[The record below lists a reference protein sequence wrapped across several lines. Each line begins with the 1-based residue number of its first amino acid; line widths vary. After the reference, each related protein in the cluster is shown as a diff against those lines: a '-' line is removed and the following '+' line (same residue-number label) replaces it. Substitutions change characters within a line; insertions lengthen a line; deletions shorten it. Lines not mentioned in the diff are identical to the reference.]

1 MRGVDEAT
9 QSDTTTAAHRSL
21 LSTLRREGPLTL
33 TAITSRV
40 GLSRSAVMY
49 HLQVLSRSGLVERR
63 SVRHGVG
70 RPHDLYD
77 VTPRA
82 QSMPPTDYRGLA
94 QSLLEAAREIGGR
107 GLVARIFEE
116 RRRGQLAMVQQ
127 RLRESGL
134 TSAPIFERAQVLTQF
149 LDELGY
155 ECAIDRR
162 GAVRLCVHHCPVLG
176 IAATAPAVC
185 EAEVRLIADA
195 LDADVARESHIAS
208 GARSCTYRVRAIG
221 WDSRGWDVS
230 QYAPGGS
237 GGAMKP
243 SDDSH
248 R

>member
-1 MRGVDEAT
+1 MRGVDEAD
-9 QSDTTTAAHRSL
+9 QSDTTTPAHRSL

-33 TAITSRV
+33 AAITSRV

-49 HLQVLSRSGLVERR
+49 QLQVLSRSGLVERR

-77 VTPRA
+77 VTSRA

-107 GLVARIFEE
+107 GLEARMFEE
-116 RRRGQLAMVQQ
+116 RRRGQLAIVQQ

-134 TSAPIFERAQVLTQF
+134 ASASIFERAQILAQF

-155 ECAIDRR
+155 ECGVDRR
-162 GAVRLCVHHCPVLG
+162 GAVRLCAHHCPVLS
-176 IAATAPAVC
+176 IAATAPAAC
-185 EAEVRLIADA
+185 EAEVWLIADA
-195 LDADVARESHIAS
+195 LDADVTRETHIAS
-208 GARSCTYRVRAIG
+208 GARSCTYRVRARG

-230 QYAPGGS
+230 QYVSGGS
-237 GGAMKP
+237 GGAVEP